1 MAFIDKDLEKLSQN
15 IINRA
20 VQKQSPTGSPNLLV
34 DRLRQSIL
42 RRRSTTAEQ
51 QTKLPRI

>member
-1 MAFIDKDLEKLSQN
+1 MVFKDKELEKLSQD

-20 VQKQSPTGSPNLLV
+20 VRKQSSVGMPNLLV
-34 DRLRQSIL
+34 DRLRQSIF
-42 RRRSTTAEQ
+42 RR

>member
-1 MAFIDKDLEKLSQN
+1 MAFIDKELQKLSQD

-20 VQKQSPTGSPNLLV
+20 VQKQSPIGSPNLLV
-34 DRLRQSIL
+34 DRLRQSIF
-42 RRRSTTAEQ
+42 RR

>member
-1 MAFIDKDLEKLSQN
+1 MAFKDKELQKLSQD

-20 VQKQSPTGSPNLLV
+20 VQKQSGIGTPNLLV

-42 RRRSTTAEQ
+42 RRRYTTAEQ
-51 QTKLPRI
+51 QTKLPRV

>member
-1 MAFIDKDLEKLSQN
+1 MPFIDKELQKLSQD

-20 VQKQSPTGSPNLLV
+20 VQNQSGVGAPNLLV

-42 RRRSTTAEQ
+42 RR
-51 QTKLPRI
+51 QTKLPMPKIGE

>member
-1 MAFIDKDLEKLSQN
+1 MAFIDKELEKLSQQ

-20 VQKQSPTGSPNLLV
+20 VQKQSPAGSPNLLV
-34 DRLRQSIL
+34 DRLRQSIF
-42 RRRSTTAEQ
+42 RR